1 MKPNLKK
8 TLICVLTALV
18 LSGIFSKLIAYYA
31 EERSRKRI
39 MYQIETGLKNAESVI
54 ESMYDN
60 DTAIAGDFTRFN
72 DISME
77 IVTTMLKEKVID
89 GEYTGKRVFSDGLV
103 VKVHD
108 GVIEMPD
115 VGNLIVPELTLED
128 FKDDLPLTTRTV
140 YDEYGAETYYFINTS
155 NIGGDYY
162 YVDVLNYDN

>member
-1 MKPNLKK
+1 
-8 TLICVLTALV
+8 
-18 LSGIFSKLIAYYA
+18 
-31 EERSRKRI
+31 
-39 MYQIETGLKNAESVI
+39 
-54 ESMYDN
+54 
-60 DTAIAGDFTRFN
+60 
-72 DISME
+72 ME

-108 GVIEMPD
+108 GVFEMPD